1 MSPNAQR
8 VGGVL
13 HGGVIM
19 AVLDETM
26 GFAAL
31 TLNDG
36 VGQVT
41 VELKVNFL
49 ESGVEGAL
57 RSGGDRGEAAWL
69 WWRERS
75 ATQRAG
81 LSPRPSA
88 RGTTS
93 LDASEMFIYLP
104 NHK

>member
-31 TLNDG
+31 TLNDS
-36 VGQVT
+36 VDQVT
-41 VELKVNFL
+41 VV
-49 ESGVEGAL
+49 AL
-57 RSGGDRGEAAWL
+57 PSGG
-69 WWRERS
+69 S
-75 ATQRAG
+75 AYQ
-81 LSPRPSA
+81 PSSA
-88 RGTTS
+88 FRHDIG
-93 LDASEMFIYLP
+93 
-104 NHK
+104 